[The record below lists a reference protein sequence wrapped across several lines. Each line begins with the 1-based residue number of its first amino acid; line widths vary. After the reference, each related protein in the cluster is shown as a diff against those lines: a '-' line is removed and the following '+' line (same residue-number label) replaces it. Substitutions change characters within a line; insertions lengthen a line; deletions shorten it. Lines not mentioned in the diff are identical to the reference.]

1 MIRIFNTTYFN
12 RDHYGTHGLGL
23 FHLDVESNRK
33 SYTPLF
39 DDVCKFV
46 YYNDVFKQFGISL
59 TDIYTCMSY
68 EMYEHFKEFV
78 VSANSKK
85 VKDMNE
91 MQTQMDQRQERLM
104 KGVSKND

>member
-1 MIRIFNTTYFN
+1 
-12 RDHYGTHGLGL
+12 
-23 FHLDVESNRK
+23 
-33 SYTPLF
+33 
-39 DDVCKFV
+39 
-46 YYNDVFKQFGISL
+46 
-59 TDIYTCMSY
+59 
-68 EMYEHFKEFV
+68 MYEHFKEFV

>member
-12 RDHYGTHGLGL
+12 KDHYSTHGLGL

-33 SYTPLF
+33 PYTPLF

-91 MQTQMDQRQERLM
+91 MQSQMDQRQERLM